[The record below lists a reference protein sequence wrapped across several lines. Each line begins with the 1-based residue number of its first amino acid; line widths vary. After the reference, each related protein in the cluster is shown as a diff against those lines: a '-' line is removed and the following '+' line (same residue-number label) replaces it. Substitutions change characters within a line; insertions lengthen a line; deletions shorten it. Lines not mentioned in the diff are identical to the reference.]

1 MQAYDLVAG
10 TQGLTMSRFNTPKES
25 HRQFP
30 TLAQTRSEDGNSLKG
45 TVSSHSLVHHDCA
58 CVNTECTLL
67 VTYVLLSY
75 LHVFDSSSTY
85 FLATW
90 QHGQHSGGTAAALSP
105 DKDVMTCR
113 LCIMMG
119 SLMTL
124 DFVWLW
130 PVQQPWQEQLS
141 LITQKP

>member
-45 TVSSHSLVHHDCA
+45 TVSSHSLVHKECA
-58 CVNTECTLL
+58 YVNTECTLL
-67 VTYVLLSY
+67 LTYLLLSCLY
-75 LHVFDSSSTY
+75 VSDSSSLY
-85 FLATW
+85 FPAAW
-90 QHGQHSGGTAAALSP
+90 QHGQHSGGTAAALFT
-105 DKDVMTCR
+105 DKDAMTCR
-113 LCIMMG
+113 LCIMMA

-124 DFVWLW
+124 DFVWL
-130 PVQQPWQEQLS
+130 
-141 LITQKP
+141 